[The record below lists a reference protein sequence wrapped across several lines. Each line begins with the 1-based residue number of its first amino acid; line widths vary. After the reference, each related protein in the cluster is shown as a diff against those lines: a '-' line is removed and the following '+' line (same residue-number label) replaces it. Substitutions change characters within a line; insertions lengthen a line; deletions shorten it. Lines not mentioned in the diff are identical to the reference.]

1 MGPAKG
7 TRIINK
13 TVIKG
18 CVDRQQPEDPH
29 SSSKSKQKVSIL
41 IWSVMEI

>member
-1 MGPAKG
+1 
-7 TRIINK
+7 
-13 TVIKG
+13 
-18 CVDRQQPEDPH
+18 VDRQQPEDPH